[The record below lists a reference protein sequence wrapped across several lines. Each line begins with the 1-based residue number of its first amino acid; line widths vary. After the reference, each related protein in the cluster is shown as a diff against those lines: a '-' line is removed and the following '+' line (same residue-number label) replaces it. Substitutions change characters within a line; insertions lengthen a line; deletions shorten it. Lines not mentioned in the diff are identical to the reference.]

1 MSKYYNQL
9 TDDERIEI
17 YAMRQAGNSIKEIAE
32 TLGRHRSTINREI
45 NRNIGQKGYRPKQAH
60 QKALKRRH
68 QAAKAVKMTKE
79 TIGYITEKIA
89 LDWSAE
95 QIAGTMKTDPDFS
108 GLPVSH
114 ERIYQYI
121 WQDKQE
127 GGHLYKHLRV
137 ANNKKKR
144 KRYGKHDS
152 RGKIRNRKDIDQR
165 PAIVEKKKR
174 LGDWEADLVVGTGR
188 IGYLVTLTDRASR
201 RTLIGYVRHKKA
213 EIVTNEIV
221 RLFKHHKNNVHTIT
235 FDNGHEFAGHESIAA
250 ALDCQCYFA
259 KPYHSWERGLNE
271 NTNGLIRQ
279 YFPKKQPLGNVSQQ
293 KLNYVM
299 DRLNNRPRK
308 ILGFK
313 TPNKVYSKKLK
324 TAA

>member
-68 QAAKAVKMTKE
+68 QGAKAVKMTKE

-235 FDNGHEFAGHESIAA
+235 FDNGHESIAA